1 MRLGQTS
8 NYDRTARQSG
18 SVVTKHP
25 LAVRLLSLLYNEA
38 EDRLVFVAADE
49 AGTRLAP
56 VLTRRLTARLID
68 GVAAILEKSNLAAST
83 MPADIQADLVLL
95 EHQEAVAHRPY
106 GSSKTDGGS
115 PDARPET
122 GRRMQLPNIFVTS
135 VDIVTRPTHFEIHIR
150 NGKAVAAH
158 FNCNRPELHRVLDM
172 LVARASQAD
181 WGIAVKAE
189 WLAPDR
195 LRSAMN

>member
-1 MRLGQTS
+1 MSQTS
-8 NYDRTARQSG
+8 NYDRAARQSG
-18 SVVTKHP
+18 SGVTKQP
-25 LAVRLLSLLYNEA
+25 LSVSSLSLFYNEA
-38 EDRLVFVAADE
+38 EDRLVFLATDE
-49 AGTRLAP
+49 AGTRLAL

-68 GVAAILEKSNLAAST
+68 GVASILQKSNLAASM
-83 MPADIQADLVLL
+83 MPADIQADLVML
-95 EHQEAVAHRPY
+95 EHQEAVAHRAH

-115 PDARPET
+115 PDARPAT
-122 GRRMQLPNIFVTS
+122 GWPMQLPGIFVTS
-135 VDIVTRPTHFEIHIR
+135 VDIVTMPTHFRIRIR

-158 FNCNRPELHRVLDM
+158 FDCNRSELHRVLDM